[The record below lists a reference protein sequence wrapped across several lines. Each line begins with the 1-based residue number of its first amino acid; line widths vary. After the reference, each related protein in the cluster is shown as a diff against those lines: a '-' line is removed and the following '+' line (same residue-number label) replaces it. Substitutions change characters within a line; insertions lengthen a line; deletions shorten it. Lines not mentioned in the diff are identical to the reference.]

1 METIRDVR
9 LRLKSIQNTKQIT
22 ESMRLISTRKVQ
34 RVRLRMA
41 DNMPYLEQSA
51 LIIKDLLTEADFG
64 RHRYF
69 AGRGTGE
76 PLLILITGDRGL
88 CGGYNTNA
96 AKEGYALA
104 RRLDGAQTISV
115 GTKGR
120 DYLRRR
126 QQPIKQS
133 VRGLSENPF
142 HEDAR
147 SIGDMA
153 LSMYDEGAANEVYLV
168 YTEYISMLTQAPK
181 TVRLL
186 PVDLGGG
193 DGDTSGGDSAG
204 SVGGDTSGNGSAG
217 GGDAAPAERVRLDS
231 GIRWLSD
238 AEAYIRYAVSA
249 YVSSVIFGAML
260 ESAVCEQCARV
271 MSMDSAVKNAE
282 KMIAAL
288 TLRFNEMRQGAITQ
302 EIAEVIGGANVV
314 GQD

>member
-186 PVDLGGG
+186 PVDLGGK
-193 DGDTSGGDSAG
+193 DEANAG
-204 SVGGDTSGNGSAG
+204 VDGDTSGNGSAG